1 MRTAQIGPD
10 LRLVARYLS
19 GVLGSVPERLISTKT
34 RIRIL
39 LHFLYL
45 SSYALLRVTIC
56 VIITGGV
63 KTQQYFESLSYMF
76 RQENL
81 A

>member
-19 GVLGSVPERLISTKT
+19 GLLGSVPERPISTKT

-39 LHFLYL
+39 LHFLHLL
-45 SSYALLRVTIC
+45 SYTLLRVTIC
-56 VIITGGV
+56 VIITV
-63 KTQQYFESLSYMF
+63 SRSKDTTVF
-76 RQENL
+76 
-81 A
+81 

>member
-19 GVLGSVPERLISTKT
+19 RVLGSVPERPINTKT

-45 SSYALLRVTIC
+45 PSYALLRVTIC
-56 VIITGGV
+56 VVIFLEFHSTKQGLPLVDSWSRG
-63 KTQQYFESLSYMF
+63 LD
-76 RQENL
+76 
-81 A
+81 